1 TGSATT
7 APPAK
12 NVDSV
17 DIRGNVSH
25 DQVTF
30 VLDNTAPTGG
40 SLTVNGGN
48 AYSTTTSFP
57 VSHTDYTLDA
67 GGSGVAPS
75 VLTLASATL
84 SNNACGTFGSPAPAS
99 DGTLS
104 ASDATCYRF
113 TLTGTDNVGNVVTT
127 SFDVK
132 VDTTAPSQPAVT
144 FANLSS
150 GDTYDDGA
158 GTLYY
163 RPSAGGTFRVDAAST
178 DAEPGVHGVTLLP

>member
-1 TGSATT
+1 
-7 APPAK
+7 
-12 NVDSV
+12 
-17 DIRGNVSH
+17 
-25 DQVTF
+25 
-30 VLDNTAPTGG
+30 
-40 SLTVNGGN
+40 
-48 AYSTTTSFP
+48 
-57 VSHTDYTLDA
+57 
-67 GGSGVAPS
+67 GSGVASS
-75 VLTLASATL
+75 VLTVASATL

-150 GDTYDDGA
+150 GDPYDAGA
-158 GTLYY
+158 GTLYS

-178 DAEPGVHGVTLLP
+178 DAETGVQSYTFSPLAGFASTNQSGGSLSVTFNGSSTGGGSFTVHATNNAGL